1 MNREADKNTRRFSRR
16 VFVLIGILLL
26 LLAAAGLA
34 IAYSRASVRKSIEE
48 GQINPQALIA
58 PPPDLKPAP
67 TPSPIA
73 AASPTPTPI
82 VIPKPVTVCFK
93 DRLDLRA
100 SADEVFQGA
109 AVTFSTPGVNGGSK
123 YSAVN
128 YQWKSS
134 AGKLISKRRRLP
146 GIQREQGHQNTP
158 AVPASG
164 HLA

>member
-16 VFVLIGILLL
+16 VFVLIGVLLL
-26 LLAAAGLA
+26 LL
-34 IAYSRASVRKSIEE
+34 
-48 GQINPQALIA
+48 
-58 PPPDLKPAP
+58 
-67 TPSPIA
+67 A
-73 AASPTPTPI
+73 AASPTPTPL

-109 AVTFSTPGVNGGSK
+109 AVTFSTPGVNGGSN

-146 GIQREQGHQNTP
+146 VIQREQGHQNTS